1 MYIMLS
7 EASEPSGSPKVET
20 LKYAVRITLLNK
32 DKKSAFALCDKYNKR
47 WKTIEWL
54 WCYEISKE
62 DTPHI
67 HGYVTMENEYAT
79 SSMSEWMSK
88 QIENKKGRSM
98 YNHQEIEDEG
108 KYAQYVLK
116 DGEYITNMKK
126 ERVDELL
133 KLVEKVQKSMK
144 MSGFQKLLL
153 EIKPALDAIDEY
165 NSTIP
170 DDDFLPDEEEKMPD
184 ICSGKNGKMIN
195 KSNVKGCQ
203 LMAYPNPNIKK
214 NIVKKQKIE
223 ITLSDIA
230 ERIVDIY
237 INKWDKPPPWMR
249 LNEYAIYVATKCG
262 HCGEEIKNNIKNKF
276 VW

>member
-1 MYIMLS
+1 M
-7 EASEPSGSPKVET
+7 ETVASEPSGSPKVET
-20 LKYAVRITLLNK
+20 LKYAVRITLAIK

-47 WKTIEWL
+47 WGVIDYL

-62 DTPHI
+62 DIPHV
-67 HGYVTMENEYAT
+67 HGFVTMENEYAT

-88 QIENKKGRSM
+88 QTENKKGRSM

-116 DGEYITNMKK
+116 DGQYITNMKK
-126 ERVDELL
+126 EAIDELL

-165 NSTIP
+165 NSTIL

-184 ICSGKNGKMIN
+184 ICSGKIAKINGN
-195 KSNVKGCQ
+195 KIYVPKKLPKNVGPKV
-203 LMAYPNPNIKK
+203 
-214 NIVKKQKIE
+214 VKKEKIM
-223 ITLSDIA
+223 IKLSDIA
-230 ERIVDIY
+230 KRIIDIY
-237 INKWDKPPPWMR
+237 INKWDKPPPWSK
-249 LNEYAIYVATKCG
+249 LNEYAIYIATKCG
-262 HCGEEIKNNIKNKF
+262 HCGEEINNSIENKF
-276 VW
+276 YF